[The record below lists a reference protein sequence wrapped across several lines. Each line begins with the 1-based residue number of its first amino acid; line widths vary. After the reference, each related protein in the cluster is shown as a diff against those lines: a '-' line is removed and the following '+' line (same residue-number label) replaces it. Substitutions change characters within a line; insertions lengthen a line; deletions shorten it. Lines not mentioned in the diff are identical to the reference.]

1 MLGTAKRFVTFAVVA
16 ILASFT
22 SAPGSSYA
30 ASTDATAL
38 ACVDEQ
44 TSHSAFS
51 ARGDE
56 PREPEL
62 NEPTQALPETAKGK
76 GGPKFKTTIPVYFHV
91 VSPDGVIANVTQA
104 QIDAQINV
112 MNLGFRGRLGGAD
125 SGVSFIL
132 AGVTRTVNADW
143 YNAGPGSPAERA
155 MKKALTRNAPQALNY
170 YSTTAGVYLGWAY
183 LPGLTP
189 SRMFL
194 DGVVVDWES
203 MPGTSTRY
211 ANRYDLGYTATH
223 EAGHWLGL
231 EHTFWGGCNA
241 NGDYVDDTPAM
252 KVPTSGCPIGKDTC
266 AQPGLDPIHNFMDY
280 SYDSCYFE
288 FTRGQNLR
296 MQDHFLFF
304 RAG

>member
-1 MLGTAKRFVTFAVVA
+1 MQGTAKRFVTFAVVA

-30 ASTDATAL
+30 ASDASTL
-38 ACVDEQ
+38 ACVDEH

-62 NEPTQALPETAKGK
+62 NEPTQALPEAAKGK
-76 GGPKFKTTIPVYFHV
+76 GGPKFRTTIPVYFHV

-104 QIDAQINV
+104 QIDEQINV

-125 SGVSFIL
+125 SGVSWIL

-143 YNAGPGSPAERA
+143 YNAAPGSPAERA

-194 DGVVVDWES
+194 DGIVVDWES

-211 ANRYDLGYTATH
+211 AGRYDLGYTATH

-241 NGDYVDDTPAM
+241 HGDYVDDTPAM

-266 AQPGLDPIHNFMDY
+266 PQPGLDPIHNFMDY

-288 FTRGQNLR
+288 FTKGQNLR